1 MPFTSNTPIHLRPSI
16 VVKLQ
21 SSARLDFAVGIIVTI
36 LLISLTLYSDFD
48 AMERLYEFTRAHEE
62 WEVDEIIISFF
73 WVGIGSIIYGIRRMR
88 DIKTLNKQIVK
99 HAYYDPITKLPNRIL
114 ALDRLDKQLLR
125 VNRYGGEVVV
135 AFLDFNNFKAVN
147 DRFGHNAGDELI
159 KQVGSR
165 LSKVVRDDE
174 TVARLGGDEFLI
186 VATFQNNSD
195 TEIERLLSRVIKTQ
209 QQPHTIN
216 GIEINVQYSVG
227 VAKSSSKLSTS
238 VEIIKAADI
247 AMYKAKSLGA
257 SVPYVFYSQGM
268 MLPAS
273 NEKELSAE
281 EL

>member
-1 MPFTSNTPIHLRPSI
+1 MPFSSNTPIHLRPSI

-88 DIKTLNKQIVK
+88 DIKTLNKQIIK

-135 AFLDFNNFKAVN
+135 AFLDFNNFKTVN
-147 DRFGHNAGDELI
+147 DRLGHDAGDKLI

-165 LSKVVRDDE
+165 LSKVIRNDE
-174 TVARLGGDEFLI
+174 TIARLGGDEFLI
-186 VATFQNNSD
+186 IATFQNNSD

-216 GIEINVQYSVG
+216 GIEINVRYSVG

-247 AMYKAKSLGA
+247 AMYQAKSRGA

-268 MLPAS
+268 TLPAS
-273 NEKELSAE
+273 KEMKLSAG